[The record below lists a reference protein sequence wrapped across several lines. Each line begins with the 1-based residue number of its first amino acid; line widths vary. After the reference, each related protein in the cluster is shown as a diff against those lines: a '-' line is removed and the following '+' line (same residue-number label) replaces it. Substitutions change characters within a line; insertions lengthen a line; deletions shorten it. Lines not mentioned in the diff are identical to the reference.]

1 MHSLNDRSSL
11 ESATALVCMHTFRD
25 PFADVKRIAKKI
37 QGALPIVGLL
47 SRLSAPSGGFDEVS
61 YPEFCRSAFDTAG
74 PNVREAVVEMERRY
88 GKLGQSRWLYLML
101 WMAKHGNGLV
111 PPKNVI
117 LAAKRLRV
125 TQDVEIEMDR
135 FEIARDATL
144 AKYRMMQR
152 PKGKISEAVD
162 LAVDGV
168 AILCL
173 GLGEGGAVKAEDE
186 GMLADIICYVFPEAT
201 REEVLDSIR
210 SRPQRVSVY
219 N

>member
-1 MHSLNDRSSL
+1 MLQRHCQCSRVQQGTCSRQ
-11 ESATALVCMHTFRD
+11 ATALVPQSVPRTLRSRRSLVTTYAAQNSSGD

-125 TQDVEIEMDR
+125 T
-135 FEIARDATL
+135 
-144 AKYRMMQR
+144 
-152 PKGKISEAVD
+152 
-162 LAVDGV
+162 
-168 AILCL
+168 
-173 GLGEGGAVKAEDE
+173 
-186 GMLADIICYVFPEAT
+186 
-201 REEVLDSIR
+201 
-210 SRPQRVSVY
+210 
-219 N
+219 